1 MKIWSGNKNM
11 EAYHQM
17 EQELLAKYHG
27 KTAVFCEGKLVAIGD
42 DIEDAI
48 EKASASVPKEKEIFV
63 KNLYTAKEQTQAILV
78 LVL

>member
-1 MKIWSGNKNM
+1 M

-42 DIEDAI
+42 DIDEAI
-48 EKASASVPKEKEIFV
+48 EKAKMKTGANRFFV
-63 KNLYTAKEQTQAILV
+63 RKLFSPEEQTNAILGV
-78 LVL
+78 VR

>member
-1 MKIWSGNKNM
+1 M
-11 EAYHQM
+11 EAFHKM
-17 EQELLAKYHG
+17 EEELLTKYHG
-27 KTAVFCEGKLVAIGD
+27 KTVVFCEGQLVAIGD

-63 KNLYTAKEQTQAILV
+63 KNLYTAREQTQAILV